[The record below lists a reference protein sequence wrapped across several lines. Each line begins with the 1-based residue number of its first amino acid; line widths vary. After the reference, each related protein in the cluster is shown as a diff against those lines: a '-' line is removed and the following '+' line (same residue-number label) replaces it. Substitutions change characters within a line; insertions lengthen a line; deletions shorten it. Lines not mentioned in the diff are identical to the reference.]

1 MVLIRPTKM
10 RALTLRVA
18 IPLCVFGA
26 LRPIY
31 AVPAE
36 PAVSLAP
43 SIRDQQKDDSLHI
56 KVGHSVVV
64 TTANRLKRVYVSNPS
79 AVSTLTSSPHE
90 LLVTG
95 KTPGISSLVLWDETG
110 RSNLYT
116 VRTDIDVDLLRATI
130 AAAFPKEQIGVSGIE
145 DRVELSGNVSSE
157 ACVDAAVKIAQ
168 GYTKDVVNSIRVM
181 APHPQQ
187 VQLKVRFVE
196 VDRAKLAQFGFNFF
210 STGKTMA
217 LASTRQFSAFGNPSS
232 SNTGGVTSNTV
243 DIVNPL
249 NFFLYNSQ
257 YDIGMALQDLETMQ
271 VAQILA
277 EPTITSISGEE
288 ASFLSGGEFPFPMV
302 QTSGGLAS
310 VTIQFRPYGVRLTFT
325 PTVNPDGTIR
335 LKVTPE
341 VSALD
346 YTNQVQISGYTVP
359 AISTRRAQTDIE
371 LKSGQSFAISGL
383 LDRRITDA
391 LSKTPGIASVPI
403 LGQLF
408 HSKNKN
414 ASLVELVVIV
424 TPTIVNPLTERQSIQ
439 EPQLPVPNLDKQNF
453 DKQASPG
460 KHKGR

>member
-1 MVLIRPTKM
+1 LATLAVCRPST
-10 RALTLRVA
+10 ADA
-18 IPLCVFGA
+18 
-26 LRPIY
+26 
-31 AVPAE
+31 AVPAAS
-36 PAVSLAP
+36 PAPV
-43 SIRDQQKDDSLHI
+43 IRGQQASDSLRI
-56 KVGHSVVV
+56 KVGHSIVL
-64 TTANRLKRVYVSNPS
+64 TTPNRLKRVYVSNPA

-90 LLVTG
+90 LLVTA
-95 KTPGISSLVLWDETG
+95 KSAGISSLVIWDETG

-116 VRTDIDVDLLRATI
+116 VRADIDVDTLRSAI
-130 AAAFPKEQIGVSGIE
+130 LAAFPNDKIVISAIE
-145 DRVELSGNVSSE
+145 DRVELSGDVSNQP
-157 ACVDAAVKIAQ
+157 DADAVVKIAQ
-168 GYTKDVVNSIRVM
+168 GYAKDVVSSLRVV
-181 APHPQQ
+181 PLHPQQ
-187 VQLKVRFVE
+187 VELKVRFVE

-217 LASTRQFSAFGNPSS
+217 ITSTQQFNSFGRPSS
-232 SNTGGVTSNTV
+232 SSNGGTTTNSV
-243 DIVNPL
+243 DVINPL

-391 LSKTPGIASVPI
+391 FSRTPGIANVPI

-408 HSKNKN
+408 RSKNKN
-414 ASLVELVVIV
+414 LSLVELVVIV
-424 TPTIVNPLTERQSIQ
+424 TPTIVDPLREPQSIS
-439 EPQLPVPNLDKQNF
+439 EPQLPVPSLNKDAF
-453 DKQASPG
+453 DRQVNSKKRTG
-460 KHKGR
+460 K

>member
-1 MVLIRPTKM
+1 VSRRAEKTCFMACCLTIAALAGGAILPVSAIAAQPVGSAAPT
-10 RALTLRVA
+10 
-18 IPLCVFGA
+18 
-26 LRPIY
+26 
-31 AVPAE
+31 
-36 PAVSLAP
+36 
-43 SIRDQQKDDSLHI
+43 IRDQGKDDSLHI

-64 TTANRLKRVYVSNPS
+64 TTANRLKRVYVSNPA

-90 LLVTG
+90 LLVTA
-95 KTPGISSLVLWDETG
+95 KSPGISSLVVWDETG

-116 VRTDIDVDLLRATI
+116 VRTDIDADTLRSTI
-130 AAAFPKEQIGVSGIE
+130 MAAFPDEQIAVSATE
-145 DRVELSGNVSSE
+145 DRIELSGSVVTQADS
-157 ACVDAAVKIAQ
+157 DAAVKIAQ
-168 GYTKDVVNSIRVM
+168 GYAKDVVNSLRVT
-181 APHPQQ
+181 PLHPQQ

-210 STGKTMA
+210 STGTTMA
-217 LASTRQFSAFGNPSS
+217 TATTQQFNAFGLPSS
-232 SNTGGVTSNTV
+232 KNGQNVV
-243 DIVNPL
+243 EIANPL

-257 YDIGMALQDLETMQ
+257 YDIGMALQDLENMQ

-310 VTIQFRPYGVRLTFT
+310 VTIQFRPYGVKLQFT
-325 PTVNPDGTIR
+325 PTVNPDSTIR

-346 YTNQVQISGYTVP
+346 YTNQIQISGYTVP

-383 LDRRITDA
+383 LDRRITNA
-391 LSKTPGIASVPI
+391 LSKTPGIADVPI

-408 HSKNKN
+408 RSKNKN
-414 ASLVELVVIV
+414 ASMVELVVIV
-424 TPTIVNPLTERQSIQ
+424 TPTIVNPLTEPQPTIQ
-439 EPQLPVPNLDKQNF
+439 EPHLPVPNLDKQKF
-453 DKQASPG
+453 DKQVNTKKRQG
-460 KHKGR
+460 K